1 MIESLEK
8 QADQENSSK
17 QVTGGLFDYY
27 GIVAKEKKIK
37 INFEEFLIHNFYQ

>member
-17 QVTGGLFDYY
+17 QVTGGFFDYY
-27 GIVAKEKKIK
+27 GIVAKEKILRSILK
-37 INFEEFLIHNFYQ
+37 NF